1 MEVIKHVNQ
10 QKVQLHHRPQ
20 NIRSHQ
26 HTVEKFN
33 SLRPLKNINKKQNP
47 DAPGLPLV

>member
-33 SLRPLKNINKKQNP
+33 SLHPLRKTNKKQNP
-47 DAPGLPLV
+47 DAPGRPLV